1 MVDSPSLYNNLIL
14 DSGSQRLIE
23 LTSRDRTVD
32 VVEEIL
38 SILQRKAPKLLDGL
52 AESNKISIAKQCQ
65 LKMYLRNDIVF
76 LQGDEPDAYY
86 TVIRGGVSIYALNS
100 SVIKN
105 EGSNTEDLSA
115 VTNNNRDQFGV
126 FLLQLPPGEVRTSSF
141 SKNIHFHEA

>member
-1 MVDSPSLYNNLIL
+1 MCSYEDATKTDSHSLCNNLIL

-23 LTSRDRTVD
+23 LTSRESRDRD

-86 TVIRGGVSIYALNS
+86 TVIR
-100 SVIKN
+100 
-105 EGSNTEDLSA
+105 
-115 VTNNNRDQFGV
+115 
-126 FLLQLPPGEVRTSSF
+126 
-141 SKNIHFHEA
+141 